1 MRNSA
6 FQGWHFVGMEYKD
19 YYKVLGVERTAT
31 AADIKRAY
39 RKLAREFHPDKNKSK
54 GAEDRFKEIN
64 EANEVLGDPGK
75 RKLYDQLGANWKAG
89 QNFTPPP
96 GWRGFPGG
104 AGPGAGRRGA
114 GPQAGFGGDFSDFFS
129 TLFGSAGNGGF
140 GGFGGG
146 FEGQQDMRARV
157 TVTLEDSYEGAQ
169 KTLNLGDGRTLNV
182 RIPRGITAG
191 QTIRLAEQG
200 QRGGDLFLEVEFA
213 PHPRFKVD
221 GRDVSTTVNVSP
233 WEAALGG
240 KVPVPTLGGTVELSV
255 PPGTQ
260 SGRKMRLKGRGL
272 PGKNPGDQF
281 VIFNIVVPAA
291 EDAQEREVYQQMAQ
305 RFAGFDPRSI

>member
-1 MRNSA
+1 
-6 FQGWHFVGMEYKD
+6 MEYKD
-19 YYKVLGVERTAT
+19 YYKVLGVERTAP

-39 RKLAREFHPDKNKSK
+39 RKLAREFHPDKNKAK

-64 EANEVLGDPGK
+64 EANEVLGDPDK

-104 AGPGAGRRGA
+104 PGPGAGRRGA

-129 TLFGSAGNGGF
+129 SLFGSAGNGGF

-169 KTLNLGDGRTLNV
+169 KTLNLADGRSLNV
-182 RIPRGITAG
+182 RIPKGITAG

-272 PGKNPGDQF
+272 PGKNAGDQF